1 MGTASLFLNS
11 PRARIWL
18 LMLAAGTLAVQHL
31 SIRCGLS
38 VVGGPVASEEQLSVV
53 LSEFALT
60 MVTDFPVEGI
70 LERLVGRIVDMLPIS
85 AAGVTLISPSSN
97 PHYIAA
103 SDEAALRYE
112 KLQSELGEGPCLAA
126 YRTGEAVA
134 VPDLKEDDRFRIFGP
149 RAVEVGL
156 AAVFTFPLRQGD
168 KRLGALDL
176 YRGTTGPLDDD
187 DMAAAQTLADVTA
200 AYVVNAQAR
209 EGLRDTSELSLHRS
223 LHDPLTGLPNRTLL
237 VERLEHGLLR
247 DRRSKKAIAVL
258 FADLDGFKMVNDVH
272 GHQAGDTLLIEV
284 ARRLKS
290 LLRPGDTVARIS
302 GDEFV
307 MVCEDLSEEA
317 QAQVIAK
324 RVADAL
330 SLSFDVSG
338 TAVTVSASVGIA
350 FAQGD
355 ADPEQLLEDADV
367 AMYQAKRKGGGHHQ
381 VVDLRERHQVEYRN
395 ILQRDLRGAA
405 ERGELTAEYQ
415 PIVRTDD
422 GRLVGAEALLR
433 WSHPTRGAI
442 APMTLIPLAEQAGLI
457 GEIGRWVLVQ
467 ACTDRRRSASAGRGN
482 FGMAVNV
489 SAHQLLERDFVA
501 SVAVALSTTSTRPEL
516 LTLEITES
524 ALIHDSERALVV
536 LNQLKQLG
544 VMLALDD
551 FGTGHSSLVYL
562 ARFPIY
568 VVKID
573 RAFTSALAYD
583 RVSHVIVAKVIELAH
598 ELGMTVVSEGV
609 ETPEQLREVAAL
621 GSECCQGFYFARPMT
636 ADSLDA
642 LTRDAARLK
651 LVLPI
656 PA

>member
-1 MGTASLFLNS
+1 M
-11 PRARIWL
+11 
-18 LMLAAGTLAVQHL
+18 
-31 SIRCGLS
+31 
-38 VVGGPVASEEQLSVV
+38 V

-85 AAGVTLISPSSN
+85 AAGVTLISPNSD

-134 VPDLKEDDRFRIFGP
+134 VPDLKEDDRLRSS
-149 RAVEVGL
+149 GL
-156 AAVFTFPLRQGD
+156 
-168 KRLGALDL
+168 
-176 YRGTTGPLDDD
+176 
-187 DMAAAQTLADVTA
+187 
-200 AYVVNAQAR
+200 
-209 EGLRDTSELSLHRS
+209 GLSRPAWRRFSRS
-223 LHDPLTGLPNRTLL
+223 LCDRATGGSAPSTCTAGQPDSSTTTTWRPHNSGRRDRGVRGERPGTQGSTRHVRALASPLAPRPFDRTPNRTLL

-272 GHQAGDTLLIEV
+272 GHRAGDTLLIEV
-284 ARRLKS
+284 ARRLKT

-317 QAQVIAK
+317 QAQAIAR

-338 TAVTVSASVGIA
+338 AAVTVSASVGIA
-350 FAQGD
+350 FAAGD

-381 VVDLRERHQVEYRN
+381 VVDLRERHQVENRN
-395 ILQRDLRGAA
+395 SLQHDLRGAA
-405 ERGELTAEYQ
+405 ERGELIAEYQ
-415 PIVRTDD
+415 PVVSTDD
-422 GRLVGAEALLR
+422 GRLIGAEALLR
-433 WSHPTRGAI
+433 WSHPTRGVI
-442 APMTLIPLAEQAGLI
+442 APRTIVPLAEQIGLI
-457 GEIGRWVLVQ
+457 GEIGQWVLVQ
-467 ACTDRRRSASAGRGN
+467 ACTDRRRSGRRRPRH
-482 FGMAVNV
+482 FGMAVDV
-489 SAHQLLERDFVA
+489 SAHQLLEREFVDRLE
-501 SVAVALSTTSTRPEL
+501 VALSSTGTRPEL

-524 ALIHDSERALVV
+524 ALIKDSERALVV

-544 VMLALDD
+544 VTLALDD

-562 ARFPIY
+562 ARFPID

-573 RAFTSALAYD
+573 RAFTCALAHD
-583 RVSHVIVAKVIELAH
+583 RVTHVIVAKVIELAH

-609 ETPEQLREVAAL
+609 ETPDQFHEVAAL
-621 GSECCQGFYFARPMT
+621 GSDSCQGFYSRG
-636 ADSLDA
+636 
-642 LTRDAARLK
+642 R
-651 LVLPI
+651 
-656 PA
+656 